1 MQLEVSQKSHISQT
15 QELESV
21 KEVLSKIEE
30 MNQQRKMMEEEQHR
44 KESSLVSQVTNYL
57 HLLFFIEKVE
67 LITFVDWPDV

>member
-21 KEVLSKIEE
+21 KEALSKIEE